1 MLNSFLI
8 DKITAQLP
16 FEPTVQQADLI
27 EKLSVFLTSQDKE
40 KAFLLK
46 GYAGTGKTSV
56 VSALVRTFD
65 ELQQKVILLAPT
77 GRAAKVL
84 SHYSG
89 HPAFTIH
96 KKIYRQKSATEFIF
110 TLDNN
115 LYKHT
120 LFIIDE
126 ASMIANFSG
135 DGSMFG
141 TGQLLDDLIQYIYGS
156 DGCSMI
162 LLGDTAQLP
171 PVMQPFSP
179 ALELSKLQS
188 YSLNATEFI
197 LTQVVRQAEKSGILF
212 NATSL
217 RNRLLEGTTRQ
228 HPQFN
233 VDDFTDIIKLPGDEL
248 IDTLQAEY
256 NNIGVEETIVITR
269 SNKRAN
275 LYNNGIRGRVFQKE
289 DEVSNGDLIMVV
301 KNNYFWCKEYPEME
315 FVANGDVAEITRI
328 LRHREMYGFRFV
340 DVLLRFI
347 DYDFEMEA
355 RVLIDALQ
363 AETPA
368 ALNEINKKLY
378 EAVSEDYADIKN
390 RRERAKQLQQNE
402 FYNALQVK
410 FAYAVTCHKAQGGQ
424 WRTVFIDQ
432 GNIPE
437 EQLNTDYYRWLYTAL
452 TRATEKVYL
461 VNFAKEFFT
470 SPPAPLQK
478 RGEKSE

>member
-1 MLNSFLI
+1 MLNRFLI
-8 DKITAQLP
+8 DKIRSHLP
-16 FEPTVQQADLI
+16 FEPTAQQAALI
-27 EKLSVFLTSQDKE
+27 ESLSVFLTSQERE

-56 VSALVRTFD
+56 VSALVKTFD
-65 ELQQKVILLAPT
+65 ELQQKVMLLAPT

-96 KKIYRQKSATEFIF
+96 KKIYRQKSAADFIF
-110 TLDNN
+110 SLDNN
-115 LYKHT
+115 LHKHT
-120 LFIIDE
+120 LFIVDE
-126 ASMIANFSG
+126 ASMIANLSG
-135 DGSMFG
+135 EGSMFG
-141 TGQLLDDLIQYIYGS
+141 SGQLLDDLVQYVYGS

-171 PVMQPFSP
+171 PVMQPVSP

-188 YSLNATEFI
+188 FGLNVTDFT
-197 LTQVVRQAEKSGILF
+197 LTQVVRQAEESGILF
-212 NATSL
+212 NATAL
-217 RNRLLEGTTRQ
+217 RNNLLEGTTHL
-228 HPQFN
+228 HPQFE
-233 VDDFTDIIKLPGDEL
+233 VASFADIRNLPGDEL

-256 NNIGVEETIVITR
+256 NKTGVEETIVITR

-275 LYNNGIRGRVFQKE
+275 LYNNGIRARVFQKE
-289 DEVSNGDLIMVV
+289 EELSGGDLVMVV
-301 KNNYFWCKEYPEME
+301 KNNYFWSKDYPEME
-315 FVANGDVAEITRI
+315 FIANGDVAEVQRI
-328 LRHREMYGFRFV
+328 LRYKELYGFRFA

-347 DYDFEMEA
+347 DYDCEIEA
-355 RVLIDALQ
+355 RILVEALQ

-368 ALNEINKKLY
+368 SLNEMNKKLY
-378 EAVSEDYADIKN
+378 EAVSEDYAHIGN
-390 RRERAKQLQQNE
+390 RRERAKAMQKDE

-424 WRTVFIDQ
+424 WQTVFIDQ

-461 VNFAKEFFT
+461 VSFAKEFFK
-470 SPPAPLQK
+470 Q
-478 RGEKSE
+478 

>member
-1 MLNSFLI
+1 MLNRFLI

-16 FEPTVQQADLI
+16 FEPTSQQQELI
-27 EKLSVFLTSQDKE
+27 EQLADFLTSQERE

-65 ELQQKVILLAPT
+65 ELEQKVILLAPT

-96 KKIYRQKSATEFIF
+96 KKIYRQKSAADLIF

-115 LYKHT
+115 LHKHT
-120 LFIIDE
+120 LFIVDE

-135 DGSMFG
+135 EGSIFG
-141 TGQLLDDLIQYIYGS
+141 SGQLLDDLIQYIYGS
-156 DGCSMI
+156 DGCSLI

-171 PVMQPFSP
+171 PVMQPVSP

-188 YSLNATEFI
+188 FGLNVKEYI
-197 LTQVVRQAEKSGILF
+197 LTQVVRQAEESGILF
-212 NATSL
+212 NATAL

-228 HPQFN
+228 HPQFKT
-233 VDDFTDIIKLPGDEL
+233 DGFTDIKNLPGDEL
-248 IDTLQAEY
+248 IDTLQVEY
-256 NNIGVEETIVITR
+256 KNAGVEETIVITR

-289 DEVSNGDLIMVV
+289 EEISNGDLVMVI
-301 KNNYFWCKEYPEME
+301 KNNYFWSKAYPEME

-328 LRHREMYGFRFV
+328 LRHRELYGFRFV
-340 DVLLRFI
+340 DVLLHFI
-347 DYDFEMEA
+347 DYDCEMEA
-355 RVLIDALQ
+355 RLLLDALQ
-363 AETPA
+363 AESPA
-368 ALNEINKKLY
+368 KLTEMNKKLY
-378 EAVSEDYADIKN
+378 EAVSEDYAEIGN
-390 RRERAKQLQQNE
+390 RRERAKQMQQNE
-402 FYNALQVK
+402 YYNALQVK

-437 EQLNTDYYRWLYTAL
+437 DQLDTDYYRWLYTAL
-452 TRATEKVYL
+452 TRATEKVFL
-461 VNFAKEFFT
+461 VNFAKEFFCT
-470 SPPAPLQK
+470 LK
-478 RGEKSE
+478 

>member
-1 MLNSFLI
+1 MLNRFLL
-8 DKITAQLP
+8 DKILSKLP
-16 FEPTVQQADLI
+16 FEPTAQQSSLI
-27 EKLSVFLTSQDKE
+27 ESLSVFLTSQERE

-56 VSALVRTFD
+56 VSALVKTFD
-65 ELQQKVILLAPT
+65 ELAQKVMLLAPT

-96 KKIYRQKSATEFIF
+96 KKIYRQKSAADFVF

-115 LYKHT
+115 LHKHT
-120 LFIIDE
+120 LFIVDE
-126 ASMIANFSG
+126 ASMIANMSG
-135 DGSMFG
+135 EGSMFG
-141 TGQLLDDLIQYIYGS
+141 SGQLLDDLVQYVYGS

-171 PVMQPFSP
+171 PVMQPVSP

-188 YSLNATEFI
+188 FGLNVTEFT
-197 LTQVVRQAEKSGILF
+197 LTQVVRQAEESGILF
-212 NATSL
+212 NATAL
-217 RNRLLEGTTRQ
+217 RNNLQEGTTHL
-228 HPQFN
+228 HPQFE
-233 VDDFTDIIKLPGDEL
+233 VAPFTDIRNLPGDEL

-256 NNIGVEETIVITR
+256 NKTGVEDTIVITR

-275 LYNNGIRGRVFQKE
+275 LYNNGIRARVFQKE
-289 DEVSNGDLIMVV
+289 EELSGGDLVMVV
-301 KNNYFWCKEYPEME
+301 KNNYFWSKDYPEME
-315 FVANGDVAEITRI
+315 FIANGDVAEVQRI
-328 LRHREMYGFRFV
+328 LRYRELYGFRFA

-347 DYDFEMEA
+347 DYDCEIEV
-355 RVLIDALQ
+355 RILVEALQ

-368 ALNEINKKLY
+368 SLNEMNKKLY
-378 EAVSEDYADIKN
+378 EAVSEDYAHIGN
-390 RRERAKQLQQNE
+390 RRERAKEMQKNE

-424 WRTVFIDQ
+424 WKTVFIDQ

-461 VNFAKEFFT
+461 VSFSREFFKEEPEA
-470 SPPAPLQK
+470 SSQ
-478 RGEKSE
+478 

>member
-1 MLNSFLI
+1 MLNRFLI
-8 DKITAQLP
+8 DKILSKLS
-16 FEPTVQQADLI
+16 FEPTVQQSALI
-27 EKLSVFLTSQDKE
+27 ELLSVFLTSQERE
-40 KAFLLK
+40 KVFLLK

-56 VSALVRTFD
+56 VSALVKSFD

-96 KKIYRQKSATEFIF
+96 KKIYRQKSAADFIF

-115 LYKHT
+115 LHKHT

-126 ASMIANFSG
+126 ASMIANMPG
-135 DGSMFG
+135 EGSMFG
-141 TGQLLDDLIQYIYGS
+141 SGQLLDDLVQYIYSS

-171 PVMQPFSP
+171 PVMQPVSP

-188 YSLNATEFI
+188 FALNVIEFT
-197 LTQVVRQAEKSGILF
+197 LTQVVRQAEESGVLF
-212 NATSL
+212 NATAL
-217 RNRLLEGTTRQ
+217 RNNLLEGTTHL
-228 HPQFN
+228 HPQFE
-233 VDDFTDIIKLPGDEL
+233 VASFADIRNLPGDEL

-256 NNIGVEETIVITR
+256 NKTGVEETIVITR

-275 LYNNGIRGRVFQKE
+275 LYNNGIRARVFQKE
-289 DEVSNGDLIMVV
+289 EEISGGDLVMVV
-301 KNNYFWCKEYPEME
+301 KNNYFWSKDYPEME
-315 FVANGDVAEITRI
+315 FIANGDVAEVQRI
-328 LRHREMYGFRFV
+328 LRYRELYGFRFA

-347 DYDFEMEA
+347 DYDCEIEA
-355 RVLIDALQ
+355 RILVEALQ

-368 ALNEINKKLY
+368 SLNEMNKKLY
-378 EAVSEDYADIKN
+378 EAVSEDYAHIGN
-390 RRERAKQLQQNE
+390 RRERAKEMQKNE

-424 WRTVFIDQ
+424 WQTVFIDQ

-452 TRATEKVYL
+452 TRATNKVYL
-461 VNFAKEFFT
+461 VSFAKEFFKEET
-470 SPPAPLQK
+470 EDSK
-478 RGEKSE
+478 R

>member
-1 MLNSFLI
+1 MINQFLI
-8 DKITAQLP
+8 DSIRSKLP
-16 FEPTVQQADLI
+16 FEPTEQQSLLIDL
-27 EKLSVFLTSQDKE
+27 LSVFLTSQERE
-40 KAFLLK
+40 KVFLLK

-56 VSALVRTFD
+56 VSALVKTFD

-96 KKIYRQKSATEFIF
+96 KKIYRQKSAADFVF
-110 TLDNN
+110 SLDFNPH
-115 LYKHT
+115 KHT

-126 ASMIANFSG
+126 ASMIANQSG
-135 DGSMFG
+135 EGSLFG
-141 TGQLLDDLIQYIYGS
+141 SGQLLDDLVQYVYS
-156 DGCSMI
+156 NDGCSMI

-171 PVMQPFSP
+171 PVMRPSSP

-188 YSLNATEFI
+188 FGLNVTEFT
-197 LTQVVRQAEKSGILF
+197 LTQVVRQAEESGILF
-212 NATSL
+212 NATAL
-217 RNRLLEGTTRQ
+217 RNTLLEEKTHL
-228 HPQFN
+228 HPQFE
-233 VDDFTDIIKLPGDEL
+233 VSSFADIKSLSGMDL

-256 NNIGVEETIVITR
+256 NKTGVEESIVITR

-275 LYNNGIRGRVFQKE
+275 LYNNGIRARVFQKE
-289 DEVSNGDLIMVV
+289 EEISGGDLVMVV
-301 KNNYFWCKEYPEME
+301 KNNYFWSKEYPEME
-315 FVANGDVAEITRI
+315 FIANGDVAEVVRI
-328 LRHREMYGFRFV
+328 LRHKEMYGFRFA

-347 DYDFEMEA
+347 DYDCEMEA
-355 RVLIDALQ
+355 RILLEALQ

-368 ALNEINKKLY
+368 SLNGINKKLY
-378 EAVSEDYADIKN
+378 EAVCEDYAHIGN
-390 RRERAKQLQQNE
+390 RRERAKEIQKNE

-424 WRTVFIDQ
+424 WQTVFIDQ
-432 GNIPE
+432 GNIQE

-461 VNFAKEFFT
+461 VNFGKEF
-470 SPPAPLQK
+470 LK
-478 RGEKSE
+478 E

>member
-1 MLNSFLI
+1 MLNRFLI
-8 DKITAQLP
+8 DKIRSHLP
-16 FEPTVQQADLI
+16 FEPTAQQAALI
-27 EKLSVFLTSQDKE
+27 ESLSVFLTSQERE

-56 VSALVRTFD
+56 VSALVKTFD
-65 ELQQKVILLAPT
+65 ELQQKVMLLAPT

-96 KKIYRQKSATEFIF
+96 KKIYRQKSAADFIF

-115 LYKHT
+115 LHKHT
-120 LFIIDE
+120 LFIVDE
-126 ASMIANFSG
+126 ASMIANLSG
-135 DGSMFG
+135 EGSMFG
-141 TGQLLDDLIQYIYGS
+141 SGQLLDDLVQYVYGS

-171 PVMQPFSP
+171 PVMQPVSP

-188 YSLNATEFI
+188 FGLNVTDFT
-197 LTQVVRQAEKSGILF
+197 LTQVVRQAEESGILF
-212 NATSL
+212 NATAL
-217 RNRLLEGTTRQ
+217 RNNLLEERTHL
-228 HPQFN
+228 HPQFE
-233 VDDFTDIIKLPGDEL
+233 VASFTDIRNLPGDEL

-256 NNIGVEETIVITR
+256 NKTGVEETIVITR

-275 LYNNGIRGRVFQKE
+275 LYNNGIRARVFQKE
-289 DEVSNGDLIMVV
+289 EELSGGDLVMVV
-301 KNNYFWCKEYPEME
+301 KNNYFWSKDYPEME
-315 FVANGDVAEITRI
+315 FIANGDVAEVQRI
-328 LRHREMYGFRFV
+328 LRYKELYGFRFA

-347 DYDFEMEA
+347 DYDCEIEA
-355 RVLIDALQ
+355 RILVEALQ

-368 ALNEINKKLY
+368 SLNDMNKKLY
-378 EAVSEDYADIKN
+378 EAVSEDYAHIGN
-390 RRERAKQLQQNE
+390 RRERAKEMQKNE

-424 WRTVFIDQ
+424 WQTVFIDQ

-461 VNFAKEFFT
+461 VSFAKEFF
-470 SPPAPLQK
+470 K
-478 RGEKSE
+478 E

>member
-1 MLNSFLI
+1 MLNRFLI
-8 DKITAQLP
+8 DKIRSHLP
-16 FEPTVQQADLI
+16 FEPTAQQAALI
-27 EKLSVFLTSQDKE
+27 DSLSVFLTSQERE

-56 VSALVRTFD
+56 VSALVKTFD
-65 ELQQKVILLAPT
+65 ELQQKVMLLAPT

-96 KKIYRQKSATEFIF
+96 KKIYRQKSAADFIF

-115 LYKHT
+115 LHKHT
-120 LFIIDE
+120 LFIVDE
-126 ASMIANFSG
+126 ASMIANLSG
-135 DGSMFG
+135 EGSMFG
-141 TGQLLDDLIQYIYGS
+141 SGQLLDDLVQYVYGS

-171 PVMQPFSP
+171 PVMQPMSP

-188 YSLNATEFI
+188 FGLNVTDFT
-197 LTQVVRQAEKSGILF
+197 LTQVARQAEESGILF
-212 NATSL
+212 NATAL
-217 RNRLLEGTTRQ
+217 RNNLLEGTTHL
-228 HPQFN
+228 HPQFE
-233 VDDFTDIIKLPGDEL
+233 VAPFADIRNLPGDEL

-256 NNIGVEETIVITR
+256 NKTGVEETIVITR

-275 LYNNGIRGRVFQKE
+275 LYNNGIRARVFQKE
-289 DEVSNGDLIMVV
+289 EELSGGDLVMVV
-301 KNNYFWCKEYPEME
+301 KNNYFWSKDYPEME
-315 FVANGDVAEITRI
+315 FIANGDVAEVQRI
-328 LRHREMYGFRFV
+328 LRYKELYGFRFA

-347 DYDFEMEA
+347 DYDCEIEA
-355 RVLIDALQ
+355 RILVEALQ

-368 ALNEINKKLY
+368 SLNEMNKKLY
-378 EAVSEDYADIKN
+378 EAVSEDYAHIGN
-390 RRERAKQLQQNE
+390 RRERAKAMQKDE

-424 WRTVFIDQ
+424 WQTVFIDQ

-461 VNFAKEFFT
+461 VSFAKEFFK
-470 SPPAPLQK
+470 Q
-478 RGEKSE
+478 